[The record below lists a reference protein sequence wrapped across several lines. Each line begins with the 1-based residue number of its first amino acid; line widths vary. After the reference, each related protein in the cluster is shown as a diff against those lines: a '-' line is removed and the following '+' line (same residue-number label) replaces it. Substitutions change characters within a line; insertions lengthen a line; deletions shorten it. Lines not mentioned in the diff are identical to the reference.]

1 LLDYLRL
8 PVHLHLVPQLFLVL
22 HLVHQSHDPH
32 QMMDVVMHIYS
43 SPLVVLRR
51 ELDAVLEFLLRSV
64 RPLVLQPEH
73 HLLRH
78 DCDQFRDPHQK
89 LGSSLLG
96 L

>member
-1 LLDYLRL
+1 
-8 PVHLHLVPQLFLVL
+8 
-22 HLVHQSHDPH
+22 
-32 QMMDVVMHIYS
+32 MMGVVMHIYS
-43 SPLVVLRR
+43 SLLVVLQRK
-51 ELDAVLEFLLRSV
+51 LDVVLEFLLRSV

-78 DCDQFRDPHQK
+78 DCDQIRLRHQM